1 MKISIFFFWLCWPP
15 WAFLSIGFLGVPT
28 FKKLHLESIQSIL
41 ALKFWSELYFGNFG
55 VFRIFWN
62 FHFFFCVFWLL
73 NVQKPLGNDDF
84 PYFLQFLV
92 FCQNWDWGA
101 FVNNGFW
108 SPIFLSELRLEQ
120 FSSVIMIKILL
131 DDHFGST
138 DKNKIFQN
146 CKNRQKRPKNEQIL
160 GILKY

>member
-1 MKISIFFFWLCWPP
+1 MKISIFWLSWPLG
-15 WAFLSIGFLGVPT
+15 AFLSIGFLGVPT

-55 VFRIFWN
+55 IFRIFWI
-62 FHFFFCVFWLL
+62 FHFFCVFWLL
-73 NVQKPLGNDDF
+73 YVQKPLGNGNF

-92 FCQNWDWGA
+92 FCQNWELGA

-108 SPIFLSELRLEQ
+108 SPIFLSELHLEQ
-120 FSSVIMIKILL
+120 FSSIMMVKIPWDGHLV
-131 DDHFGST
+131 ST

-146 CKNRQKRPKNEQIL
+146 CKNHQKRPKNEQIL
-160 GILKY
+160 RILKF